1 MFCGH
6 KWKCKLPVSFVEIF
20 PYSCDQCHVSFR
32 ILDTLLRAY
41 DRRSTPTNGLGMH
54 NNLLIWGF
62 LIHMKCYFFI
72 SREFISGYP
81 TNVITQLYIA
91 SLGSINTENMVKF
104 RFLIAWNDVFSLES
118 FSVFDRKKTMI
129 FTGLHN
135 RHIFASKMDR
145 PSTCFSWFKGVIL
158 NHNCVLLILKY
169 GD

>member
-20 PYSCDQCHVSFR
+20 PYSCDQCHFSFR

-62 LIHMKCYFFI
+62 LIHVKCYFFI

-118 FSVFDRKKTMI
+118 FSVFDRKKDHDFYRT
-129 FTGLHN
+129 TQQT
-135 RHIFASKMDR
+135 HI
-145 PSTCFSWFKGVIL
+145 
-158 NHNCVLLILKY
+158 CVKNGQTLDLLQLI
-169 GD
+169 

>member
-1 MFCGH
+1 MVFPQHLLRSSNGVITSKPSEWQAKEGEGLYRRPSGKTNICWTIFYGQ
-6 KWKCKLPVSFVEIF
+6 KWKCQMPVSFVEIF

-62 LIHMKCYFFI
+62 LIHVKCYFFI

-91 SLGSINTENMVKF
+91 SLGSINTENMVRL
-104 RFLIAWNDVFSLES
+104 RFLLA
-118 FSVFDRKKTMI
+118 
-129 FTGLHN
+129 
-135 RHIFASKMDR
+135 
-145 PSTCFSWFKGVIL
+145 
-158 NHNCVLLILKY
+158 
-169 GD
+169 